1 MRDATM
7 AGILTDLALGAGAA
21 IMEVYRRPDVTVRA
35 KADDSPL
42 TEADLAADALIV
54 AGLQAAYPATPV
66 VSEERAAGHAAA
78 MTATHFLVDPLD
90 GTREFVHRRG
100 EFTVNIALIDGGR
113 PVAGVVFA
121 PAVGRLFR
129 TEPGG
134 GAVEVTVVDGVA
146 GPARPIAVRRANAA
160 ALRVVASRSHRD
172 AGTDACL
179 ARHRVAE
186 IVSVGSSLK
195 FCLLATGE
203 ADFYPRF
210 GRTMEWDTA
219 AGHAVLEAAGGQVV
233 RLDDHAPLLYGKPG
247 RENPGFLAAVPGVD
261 LDGTDPDWRRD
272 RRQTPPDP

>member
-1 MRDATM
+1 MRDAIM
-7 AGILTDLALGAGAA
+7 ADVLTDLALRAGAA
-21 IMEVYRRPDVTVRA
+21 IMAVYARGDLGVRA
-35 KADDSPL
+35 KADDSPV

-54 AGLQAAYPATPV
+54 AGLQAAYPAIPV
-66 VSEERAAGHAAA
+66 VSEERAAGHAAT
-78 MTATHFLVDPLD
+78 MDATHFLVDPLD
-90 GTREFVHRRG
+90 GTREFVQRRR
-100 EFTVNIALIDGGR
+100 EFTVNIALIERGC

-134 GAVEVTVVDGVA
+134 GAVEVDVVDGLA
-146 GPARPIAVRRANAA
+146 RGARPIAVREANTA

-172 AGTDACL
+172 AATDACL

-195 FCLLATGE
+195 FCLLAAGE

-219 AGHAVLEAAGGQVV
+219 AGHAVLEAAGGRVV
-233 RLDDHAPLLYGKPG
+233 RLGDHAPLLYGKPR

-261 LDGTDPDWRRD
+261 LTDTGPD
-272 RRQTPPDP
+272 